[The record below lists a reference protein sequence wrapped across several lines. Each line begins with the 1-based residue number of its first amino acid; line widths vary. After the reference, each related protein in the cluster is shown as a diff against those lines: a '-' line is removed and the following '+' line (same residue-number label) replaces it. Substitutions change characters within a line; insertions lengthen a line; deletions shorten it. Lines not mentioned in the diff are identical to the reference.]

1 MKIAVFSDVQ
11 ANLPAMETV
20 VEHIQSWNPDLVV
33 MNGDLINRG
42 PSSPECL
49 AMFDQL
55 RRNDGW
61 LPIKGNHEE
70 YVLHCGATHLPDGVD
85 AALRQFADWT
95 ATQLG
100 DQAELM
106 RDWPDHLTIQGPN
119 DDWIHLTHGSMAG
132 NRIGITASLKDT
144 DLAERV
150 PDDVALFVV
159 AHTHKPLERR
169 YGNTRILNVG
179 SAGSPFDGDIRGSW
193 ARIEHRGGRWETEI
207 VRFAYDRERTERDFR
222 LSGFLEEGGPL
233 AGFIFEEWKRAE
245 LMMPLL
251 RERYIR
257 PLVNGDVDLDQAV
270 AEFLND
276 LT

>member
-42 PSSPECL
+42 PSSPQCL
-49 AMFDQL
+49 TLFDDL
-55 RRNDGW
+55 CRNSGW

-70 YVLHCGATHLPDGVD
+70 YVLHCGDTHLPDGVD
-85 AALRQFADWT
+85 AALRMFADWT
-95 ATQLG
+95 AAQLG
-100 DQAELM
+100 KQAEVM
-106 RDWPDHLTIQGPN
+106 RDWPDHLSIQGPK
-119 DDWIHLTHGSMAG
+119 DDWIHFTHGSMAG
-132 NRIGITASLKDT
+132 NRIGITAGIT
-144 DLAERV
+144 DEQLAQRV
-150 PDDVALFVV
+150 PDDVDLFVV
-159 AHTHKPLERR
+159 AHTHRPLERVF
-169 YGNTRILNVG
+169 GNTRILNVG
-179 SAGSPFDGDIRGSW
+179 SAGSPFDSDVRGSY

-207 VRFAYDRERTERDFR
+207 LRFDYDRERTERDFR
-222 LSGFLEEGGPL
+222 QSGFLEEGGPL
-233 AGFIFEEWKRAE
+233 AGFIFEEWRRAE

-257 PLVNGDVDLDQAV
+257 PLVKGDIDLDQAV
-270 AEFLND
+270 EEFLKD

>member
-20 VEHIQSWNPDLVV
+20 VERISAWNPDLVV

-49 AMFDQL
+49 ALFDEQ
-55 RRNDGW
+55 RRNHGW

-70 YVLHCGATHLPDGVD
+70 YVLHCGDTHLPNGVD
-85 AALRQFADWT
+85 RALRMFADWT
-95 ATQLG
+95 AAQLG
-100 DQAELM
+100 EQAELM
-106 RDWPDHLTIQGPN
+106 RDWPDHLTVQGPN
-119 DDWIHLTHGSMAG
+119 DDWIHFTHGSMAG
-132 NRIGITASLKDT
+132 NRIGISPSISDEQ
-144 DLAERV
+144 LADRV
-150 PDDVALFVV
+150 PDDVDLFVV
-159 AHTHKPLERR
+159 AHTHKPLERL

-179 SAGSPFDGDIRGSW
+179 SAGSPFDGDVRGSW

-207 VRFAYDRERTERDFR
+207 VRFDYDRERTERDFR
-222 LSGFLEEGGPL
+222 RSGFLEEGGPL
-233 AGFIFEEWKRAE
+233 AGFIFEEWRRAE

-257 PLVNGDVDLDQAV
+257 PLVKGDIELDQAV
-270 AEFLND
+270 EEFLND